1 VSNRPRQSSFANP
14 VLIGAVTVLVAIVAV
29 FLAYNANTGLPFV
42 PTYNL
47 HMQVPDAAE
56 LIPGNEVQ
64 IAGSHVGIVRDIT
77 PIVRNGVSSANI
89 TLQLNKSLQ
98 ELPVDTSA
106 QIRLRSNLGLK
117 YVELFPGHSRQGI
130 PDGGSI
136 KPTLVA
142 PVVNLDN
149 LFDVFNKPTRTA
161 LQTVLSNLGDG
172 FAGRGGDFNDALS
185 ELPALTSRLDTV
197 GQNIASPRTDLAGFV
212 TGLNSAATRVSPV
225 AGQLADLFDKGAT
238 TFGAIAP
245 GDLANTITQ
254 AANTER
260 AALPSLAPTT
270 ALLKAG
276 SEFLNASQPGL
287 KLLPNAAPT
296 LTRTLAISGPPL
308 GRAGTLA
315 TGITNVVGALDHVAK
330 LPDTTDALVR
340 LTQSLQQLIPTLQY
354 VDPMQT
360 TCNYL
365 GLWTRNI
372 DSTISQG
379 DTLGTWFRASIIE
392 NPLEDLPSATPSP
405 TLHDVLQPDTGQNG
419 SCTEGNQTYVVGKQ
433 EIGNPP
439 GTQPDYTENTPPGTL
454 EQRVAAEN
462 GKP

>member
-1 VSNRPRQSSFANP
+1 MRRSESAFLNP
-14 VLIGAVTVLVAIVAV
+14 TLIGAVTVLVAIVAV
-29 FLAYNANTGLPFV
+29 FLAYNANSGLPFV
-42 PTYNL
+42 PTYNI
-47 HMQVPDAAE
+47 HMVVPDAAE

-77 PIVRNGVSSANI
+77 PIVRNGLASANI
-89 TLQLNKSLQ
+89 TLQLNKNLQ
-98 ELPVDTSA
+98 ELPTDTSA

-117 YVELFPGHSRQGI
+117 YVALFPGRAKHGI

-136 KPTLVA
+136 TPSLVA
-142 PVVNLDN
+142 PVVNLDD
-149 LFDVFNKPTRTA
+149 LFDAFNKPTRSA
-161 LQTVLSNLGDG
+161 LQTVVTNLGDG
-172 FAGRGGDFNDALS
+172 FAGRGSDFNDALDA
-185 ELPALTSRLDTV
+185 LPTLTSRLTTV
-197 GQNIASPRTDLAGFV
+197 GQNLASPRTDLAGFV
-212 TGLNSAATRVSPV
+212 NGLNSAATRVDPV

-245 GDLANTITQ
+245 SDLANTLTQ
-254 AANTER
+254 AASTEQGV
-260 AALPSLAPTT
+260 LPSLKPTT

-287 KLLPNAAPT
+287 KLLPSAAPT
-296 LTRTLAISGPPL
+296 LTRTLAVAGPPL

-315 TGITNVVGALDHVAK
+315 NGVTNVVGALEHVAK

-340 LTQSLQQLIPTLQY
+340 LTQSLQTLTPTLQY

-392 NPLEDLPSATPSP
+392 NPLEDLPSPSP
-405 TLHDVLQPDTGQNG
+405 SSTLHDVLQPDTGQNG
-419 SCTEGNQTYVVGKQ
+419 SCTEGNQTYIAGKQ

-439 GTQPDYTENTPPGTL
+439 GIQPDHTENTIPGTL
-454 EQRVAAEN
+454 EQRVAAE
-462 GKP
+462 GGQP

>member
-1 VSNRPRQSSFANP
+1 MRMRRSENAFLNP
-14 VLIGAVTVLVAIVAV
+14 TLIGAVTVLIALVAV

-42 PTYNL
+42 PTYDI

-64 IAGSHVGIVRDIT
+64 IAGSHVGIVRSIT
-77 PIVRNGVSSANI
+77 PIVRNGAVSANI

-98 ELPVDTSA
+98 KLPIDTSA

-117 YVELFPGHSRQGI
+117 YVELFPGHSRAGI

-136 KPTLVA
+136 KPSLVA

-149 LFDVFNKPTRTA
+149 LFDVFNRPTRSS
-161 LQTVLSNLGDG
+161 LQTVLTNLGDG
-172 FAGRGGDFNDALS
+172 FAGRGGDFNDALAA
-185 ELPALTSRLDTV
+185 LPTLTSRLNTV
-197 GQNIASPRTDLAGFV
+197 GQNLSSAQTDLAGFV
-212 TGLNSAATRVSPV
+212 DGLNSAATRVSPV
-225 AGQLADLFDKGAT
+225 AGQLADLFDKGAR

-245 GDLANTITQ
+245 ADLARTMTQ
-254 AANTER
+254 AASTEQG
-260 AALPSLAPTT
+260 ALPSLAPTT

-276 SEFLNASQPGL
+276 AEFLDASQPGL
-287 KLLPNAAPT
+287 KLLPSAAPT
-296 LTRTLAISGPPL
+296 LTRTLAIAGPPL
-308 GRAGTLA
+308 GRAGSLA
-315 TGITNVVGALDHVAK
+315 NGLTNVVGALDHVAK

-340 LTQSLQQLIPTLQY
+340 LTQSLQTLIPTLRY
-354 VDPMQT
+354 VNPMQT

-419 SCTEGNQTYVVGKQ
+419 SCTEGNQGYAPGQ
-433 EIGNPP
+433 QIGNPP

-454 EQRVAAEN
+454 AQRVAAQN
-462 GKP
+462 GQP

>member
-1 VSNRPRQSSFANP
+1 MRRSENAFLNP
-14 VLIGAVTVLVAIVAV
+14 TLIGAVTVLIAVVAV

-47 HMQVPDAAE
+47 HIQVPDAE
-56 LIPGNEVQ
+56 QLIPGNEVQ
-64 IAGSHVGIVRDIT
+64 IAGSHVGIVRSIT

-89 TLQLNKSLQ
+89 TLQLNKNLQ
-98 ELPVDTSA
+98 ELPIDTSA

-117 YVELFPGHSRQGI
+117 YVELFPGHARQGI

-136 KPTLVA
+136 KPSLVA

-172 FAGRGGDFNDALS
+172 FAGRGGDFNDALGA
-185 ELPALTSRLDTV
+185 LPTLTNRLVTV
-197 GQNIASPRTDLAGFV
+197 GQNLSSPRTDLAGFIN
-212 TGLNSAATRVSPV
+212 GLNSAATRVSPV
-225 AGQLADLFDKGAT
+225 SGQLADLFDKGAT

-245 GDLANTITQ
+245 GDLARTMTQ
-254 AANTER
+254 AATTEQ

-287 KLLPNAAPT
+287 KLLPSAAPT
-296 LTRTLAISGPPL
+296 LTRTLAISGPPI
-308 GRAGTLA
+308 GRAGPLA
-315 TGITNVVGALDHVAK
+315 TGISNVVGALDHVAK

-354 VDPMQT
+354 VNPMQT

-392 NPLEDLPSATPSP
+392 NPLEDLPSASPSS

-419 SCTEGNQTYVVGKQ
+419 SCTEGNQGYVAGQQV
-433 EIGNPP
+433 IGNPP
-439 GTQPDYTENTPPGTL
+439 GTQPDHTENTIPGTL

-462 GKP
+462 GQP